1 MSASRLL
8 AWLLLDRG
16 AGSRAAAV
24 GAAILLMQG
33 AVLCTAA
40 GLDHALW
47 LSGKGIGLLEHPG
60 IPTILFAD
68 AASLALLGLAARRFL
83 RLPGRLP
90 VTSEPANR
98 RYLRQV
104 IAHGR
109 SIILLR
115 GRAGALYVFG
125 VGIGTLFWVQNAIQ
139 TRDALAFYGHD
150 VFDSSEHRFSYVTF
164 RLVLWGS
171 WGVLY
176 PYVTV
181 AFFGISGTLYRAT
194 ATLARRGR
202 LEYRLFHPDR
212 SGGFATIGDIS
223 FAAIM
228 TVLVLYVS
236 LAVVMVTH
244 HKLNILQV
252 SGIVILSAALIL
264 LTYFISWPVTQFM
277 WGQRRRERRRGY
289 RRLMHGPDPFTA
301 LQLIWSDAE
310 TTYSPYARYQV
321 WLINCARIAPL
332 AIAVAR
338 LMEMI

>member
-1 MSASRLL
+1 MGVSRLL
-8 AWLLLDRG
+8 TWLLLDRR

-24 GAAILLMQG
+24 GAALLLVQG
-33 AVLCTAA
+33 AVLFTAA

-47 LSGKGIGLLEHPG
+47 ISGKGIGLLEHPG
-60 IPTILFAD
+60 IPAILLAD
-68 AASLALLGLAARRFL
+68 TTSLALLGLAARRFL

-98 RYLRQV
+98 RYLRQA
-104 IAHGR
+104 IARGR

-125 VGIGTLFWVQNAIQ
+125 AGIGTLFWVQNAIQ

-150 VFDSSEHRFSYVTF
+150 VFDSSEHRFSYVAF
-164 RLVLWGS
+164 RIVLWGS

-176 PYVTV
+176 PYVAV
-181 AFFGISGTLYRAT
+181 AFLGISGIAYRAT
-194 ATLARRGR
+194 ATLARHGR

-228 TVLVLYVS
+228 TVLVLYAS

-252 SGIVILSAALIL
+252 SGVVILSVALVL

-277 WGQRRRERRRGY
+277 WHQRGRERRRGY
-289 RRLMHGPDPFTA
+289 RRLMRGPDPFAA

-310 TTYSPYARYQV
+310 TTYSPYARYQA
-321 WLINCARIAPL
+321 WLINGVRVAPL
-332 AIAVAR
+332 AIAAAR
-338 LMEMI
+338 LTEMI